1 MSLGE
6 VAAWLIFE
14 EGENEGSY
22 PESVQGQA
30 EWGGSESWTHR
41 VSLPRWAQ
49 TRLDSLP
56 SPQTRSSL
64 LRNHLCD
71 CLIGNK
77 K

>member
-14 EGENEGSY
+14 KGEGEGSY
-22 PESVQGQA
+22 LGSVQGQA
-30 EWGGSESWTHR
+30 QWGGSESQTHR

-64 LRNHLCD
+64 LRNYLCD
-71 CLIGNK
+71 RLIGNK
-77 K
+77 R

>member
-14 EGENEGSY
+14 KGEDEGSY
-22 PESVQGQA
+22 PGSVQGQA
-30 EWGGSESWTHR
+30 EWGGSESRTHR

-49 TRLDSLP
+49 IRLDSLP
-56 SPQTRSSL
+56 SPQTRPSL

-71 CLIGNK
+71 GLIGNK
-77 K
+77 R